1 MNRIVFAA
9 LAAAFAVP
17 AAAEPET
24 FTIDPNHTFPSFEV
38 SHFGISVQRGRF
50 NKTSGKITI
59 DSSARTGSGEIVI
72 DAATVDTGHV
82 KLGEHLRS
90 ADFFNVEKYPTIAFK
105 ATGFAFDGD
114 KVKSVTGDLTILG
127 VSRRAVLNAVTYNCA
142 PNPLTK
148 KKVCGGDFVATVKR
162 SEYGMTKGIPAVS
175 DEVTLRINVEA
186 IKD

>member
-1 MNRIVFAA
+1 MRRIVFGV
-9 LAAAFAVP
+9 LIAAAAVP

-38 SHFGISVQRGRF
+38 SHMGISVQRGRF
-50 NKTSGKITI
+50 NKTSGRITI
-59 DSSARTGSGEIVI
+59 DTSARAGSGEILI
-72 DAATVDTGHV
+72 DATTIDTGHP

-90 ADFFNVEKYPTIAFK
+90 ADFFNVAKYPTIAFK
-105 ATGFAFDGD
+105 ATGFRFDAD

-127 VSRRAVLNAVTYNCA
+127 VSRPATLDAVTYNCA
-142 PNPLTK
+142 PHPLTK
-148 KKVCGGDFVATVKR
+148 KKVCGGDFVATIKR
-162 SEYGMTKGIPAVS
+162 SDYGMTKGIPAVS